1 MKMSNQYELKLTSLH
16 SPIKSINEYKLTF
29 DLLQLWARKD
39 WLQVLEKMAQNVHLL
54 PHTVRKMW
62 ICKMFTEMKI

>member
-1 MKMSNQYELKLTSLH
+1 MKMANQYELKPTSLH
-16 SPIKSINEYKLTF
+16 SPIKSINEHKLTF

-54 PHTVRKMW
+54 PHTVGKMW